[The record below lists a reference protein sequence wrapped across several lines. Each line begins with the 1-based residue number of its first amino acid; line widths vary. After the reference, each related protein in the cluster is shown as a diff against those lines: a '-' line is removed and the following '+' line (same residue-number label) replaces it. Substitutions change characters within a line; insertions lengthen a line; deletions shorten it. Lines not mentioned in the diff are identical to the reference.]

1 MIGEDELNLVT
12 QHRPLAEIAMAQAEK
27 IRAFRAL
34 EVRAKTVKDGY
45 NAQLKAMAADLDKL
59 SDEYNAASIA
69 AEGGR

>member
-1 MIGEDELNLVT
+1 MIGEAELKLVT
-12 QHRPLAEIAMAQAEK
+12 QHRPLAEIAKAEK

-69 AEGGR
+69 AEGSR

>member
-12 QHRPLAEIAMAQAEK
+12 QHRPLAEIAMAKAEK
-27 IRAFRAL
+27 DRAYRAL
-34 EVRAKTVKDGY
+34 EVRAKTVTDGY
-45 NAQLKAMAADLDKL
+45 KAQLKAMAADLDKL

>member
-1 MIGEDELNLVT
+1 MIGEAELKLVT
-12 QHRPLAEIAMAQAEK
+12 QHRPLSEIAMAKAEK
-27 IRAFRAL
+27 DRAYRAL